1 METLAYVREKGG
13 KKNPQTEEI
22 KEESRLRLGY
32 RGFPPPPQ
40 DRVLLAEGWEPGE
53 GHLQLLLG
61 TVQWCT
67 KGTSPTLCDSFR

>member
-32 RGFPPPPQ
+32 RGFPPPPTGQ
-40 DRVLLAEGWEPGE
+40 SFTGRGVGTRRRAFTAAAGN
-53 GHLQLLLG
+53 G
-61 TVQWCT
+61 TVVHKRNVSNT
-67 KGTSPTLCDSFR
+67 VRFV

>member
-13 KKNPQTEEI
+13 EKILKL
-22 KEESRLRLGY
+22 SRLKKRADYVWATEGS
-32 RGFPPPPQ
+32 PPQ

-61 TVQWCT
+61 TVQW
-67 KGTSPTLCDSFR
+67 

>member
-1 METLAYVREKGG
+1 METLAYVREKGE
-13 KKNPQTEEI
+13 KILKL
-22 KEESRLRLGY
+22 SRLKKRADYVWATEGY
-32 RGFPPPPQ
+32 PPPQ